1 MKMKWIW
8 ILRFVVMVIFASST
22 VVYSAPVTKE
32 IKVEATISS
41 ILELDIVSLTKSAPG
56 DVIVLE
62 YRDYNG
68 HAPFFMSDV
77 LGLKIRHN
85 SDAKQGYN
93 LSIND
98 DAELTTLTRWGR
110 WGNKGFPM
118 EVSITT
124 NNGEKRLL
132 SANPVKI
139 NNVSILL
146 PGNDDVVPLFIP
158 LSIKAI
164 PGSILIKAG
173 ELYTGILTFTLEPL
187 S

>member
-1 MKMKWIW
+1 M
-8 ILRFVVMVIFASST
+8 RFVVMVIFASST

-32 IKVEATISS
+32 IKVEATIPS
-41 ILELDIVSLTKSAPG
+41 ILELDIVSLTKSAQG

-62 YRDYNG
+62 YRDHDGY
-68 HAPFFMSDV
+68 APFFISDA

-98 DAELTTLTRWGR
+98 DAELTTITR
-110 WGNKGFPM
+110 WGNKGLPV
-118 EVSITT
+118 EVSITK
-124 NNGEKRLL
+124 NGEKRL

-146 PGNDDVVPLFIP
+146 PGNDDVVPSLIP

-164 PGSILIKAG
+164 PGSVLIKAG

>member
-1 MKMKWIW
+1 MKWIW
-8 ILRFVVMVIFASST
+8 IFRFIVMVMFASST

-32 IKVEATISS
+32 IKVEATIPS

-62 YRDYNG
+62 YRDHDGY
-68 HAPFFMSDV
+68 APFFMSDA

-98 DAELTTLTRWGR
+98 DAELTTISRWTR
-110 WGNKGFPM
+110 WGNKGLPV
-118 EVSITT
+118 EVSIKK
-124 NNGEKRLL
+124 NGEKRL

-158 LSIKAI
+158 LSIKAVI
-164 PGSILIKAG
+164 PESLRIKAG

>member
-1 MKMKWIW
+1 M
-8 ILRFVVMVIFASST
+8 FASST

-32 IKVEATISS
+32 IKVEATIPS

-68 HAPFFMSDV
+68 HAPFFISDA

-85 SDAKQGYN
+85 SDAKRGYN

-98 DAELTTLTRWGR
+98 DAELTTLTTTRTRG
-110 WGNKGFPM
+110 GYKGFPM
-118 EVSITT
+118 EVSIITK
-124 NNGEKRLL
+124 NGEKRL

-146 PGNDDVVPLFIP
+146 PGNNDDVVPLLIP

-164 PGSILIKAG
+164 PGSVLIKAG

>member
-1 MKMKWIW
+1 MKC
-8 ILRFVVMVIFASST
+8 ILRFIVMVMFASST

-32 IKVEATISS
+32 IKVEATIPS

-62 YRDYNG
+62 YRDHDGY
-68 HAPFFMSDV
+68 APFFMSGD

-98 DAELTTLTRWGR
+98 DSELTAIKRWA
-110 WGNKGFPM
+110 NKDLPV
-118 EVSITT
+118 EVSIKK
-124 NNGEKRLL
+124 NGNELFL
-132 SANPVKI
+132 SGNPVKI
-139 NNVSILL
+139 NNISVLL

-158 LSIKAI
+158 LSIKAVI
-164 PGSILIKAG
+164 PESLLIEAG
-173 ELYTGILTFTLEPL
+173 ELYTGRLTFTLEPL

>member
-1 MKMKWIW
+1 M
-8 ILRFVVMVIFASST
+8 VMFASST

-32 IKVEATISS
+32 IKVEATIPS

-68 HAPFFMSDV
+68 HAPFFISDA
-77 LGLKIRHN
+77 LNLKIRHN

-98 DAELTTLTRWGR
+98 DAELTTLTTTRTRG
-110 WGNKGFPM
+110 GYKGFPM
-118 EVSITT
+118 EVSITK
-124 NNGEKRLL
+124 NGEKRL

-146 PGNDDVVPLFIP
+146 PGNDDVVPSLIP

-164 PGSILIKAG
+164 PGSVLIKAG